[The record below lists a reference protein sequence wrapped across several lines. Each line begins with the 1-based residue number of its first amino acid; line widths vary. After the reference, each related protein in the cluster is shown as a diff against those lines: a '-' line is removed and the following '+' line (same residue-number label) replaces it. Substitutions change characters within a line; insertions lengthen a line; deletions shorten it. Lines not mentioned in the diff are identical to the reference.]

1 MNHPFL
7 LRIREIS
14 GIDQLDER
22 QRRVLALLIGAIVL
36 FLGYQLLVLP
46 YLESRQ
52 RLIDSI
58 QRKTEALSQI
68 QRLQQDYLMVK
79 KEVGGI
85 RERLAKRSSRFELF
99 SFVDQCAQQ
108 AGVKDAIQYMKPSQV
123 AGEGQLQESSVE
135 IMLKQTSLSDLV
147 AFMELIESE
156 ENVVFLRRLSIQE
169 NGESQGYLDITLQI
183 NTFHEG
189 KGA

>member
-1 MNHPFL
+1 MNQFL
-7 LRIREIS
+7 LKIRGVS

-22 QRRVLALLIGAIVL
+22 QRRVLALVIGAIVL

-46 YLESRQ
+46 YLDSRQ

-58 QRKTEALSQI
+58 QRKTEALAQI
-68 QRLQQDYLMVK
+68 QRLQQDYQMVK

-85 RERLAKRSSRFELF
+85 RERLAKRSPRFELF

-108 AGVKDAIQYMKPSQV
+108 AGVKDAIQYMKPSQI
-123 AGEGQLQESSVE
+123 AGEGTLQESSVE
-135 IMLKQTSLSDLV
+135 IMLKQTSLSELV

-183 NTFHEG
+183 NTFYEG

>member
-1 MNHPFL
+1 MNHRFL
-7 LRIREIS
+7 QKLREIS

-22 QRRVLALLIGAIVL
+22 QRRILVLVVGAIVL
-36 FLGYQLLVLP
+36 FAGYQLLVLP

-58 QRKTEALSQI
+58 QRKTDALAQI
-68 QRLQQDYLMVK
+68 QRLHQDFQMVK

-85 RERLAKRSSRFELF
+85 RERLAKRSDRFELF

-108 AGVKDAIQYMKPSQV
+108 SGVKESIQYMKPSQIT
-123 AGEGQLQESSVE
+123 GEGTLQESSVE
-135 IMLKQTSLSDLV
+135 IMLKQTSLRELV

-169 NGESQGYLDITLQI
+169 NGESQGLLDITLQI